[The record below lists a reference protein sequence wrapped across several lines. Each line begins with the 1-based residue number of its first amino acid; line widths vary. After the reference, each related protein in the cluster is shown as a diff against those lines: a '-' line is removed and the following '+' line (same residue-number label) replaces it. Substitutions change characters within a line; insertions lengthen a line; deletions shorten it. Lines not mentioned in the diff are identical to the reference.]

1 MSRKRDLAGALIV
14 VPLWILHKIGVVSD
28 ETVDLMFNE
37 RFPNTG
43 ESGESYDAEME
54 ASKNAL

>member
-1 MSRKRDLAGALIV
+1 MSRKRDFAGALIV
-14 VPLWILHKIGVVSD
+14 VPLWILHKLGLVSD
-28 ETVDLMFNE
+28 ETVDQMFNE

-43 ESGESYDAEME
+43 ESGEAYDADME